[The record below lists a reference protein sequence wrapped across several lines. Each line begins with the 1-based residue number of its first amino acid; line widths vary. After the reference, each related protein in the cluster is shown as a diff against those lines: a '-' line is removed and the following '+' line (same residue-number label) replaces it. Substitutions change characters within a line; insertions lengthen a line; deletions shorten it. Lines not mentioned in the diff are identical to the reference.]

1 LCALFS
7 KQHPSAHRFYRSY
20 GYSSLIVYSRSMEL
34 RIETFG
40 KLFSASEGFMYDDR
54 PLFLSFFYSDT
65 LFGLVMQIVKELKF
79 YLPRRMFCFRF
90 RATAKIRVTL
100 LLLFPILIVGQIVI
114 RGFTPQIFQR
124 AIPLHDQRSRQS
136 GTYERLC
143 RSSRR

>member
-1 LCALFS
+1 MCALFS

-79 YLPRRMFCFRF
+79 YLPRRIFCFRLRDHRKDPVNF
-90 RATAKIRVTL
+90 ASFISDIDCRADCYSWLYATD
-100 LLLFPILIVGQIVI
+100 FPKSDTTSRSTISSKRNL
-114 RGFTPQIFQR
+114 RTPLPKQ
-124 AIPLHDQRSRQS
+124 
-136 GTYERLC
+136 
-143 RSSRR
+143 